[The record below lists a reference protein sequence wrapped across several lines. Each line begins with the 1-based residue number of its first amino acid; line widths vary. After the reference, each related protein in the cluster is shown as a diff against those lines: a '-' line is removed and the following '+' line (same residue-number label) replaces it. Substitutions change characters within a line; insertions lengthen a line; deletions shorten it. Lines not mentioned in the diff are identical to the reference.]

1 MLELKVTC
9 TGDFSNG
16 TTVQESI
23 SFPGQ
28 HLHESQTVLYCTV
41 LYCTPVTNCKHEN
54 IQRSEPTEARPA
66 SKLYQSRVEVG
77 LAQSNNTEDL
87 IQIRTNDGLR
97 RVCRSVPPDC
107 VEPWGCRDHLVQ
119 HHGSV
124 QQDWPSVQQQDRLD
138 QTRRGQAAAI
148 QPL

>member
-41 LYCTPVTNCKHEN
+41 HESQTVN
-54 IQRSEPTEARPA
+54 MKIFRDQNQQR
-66 SKLYQSRVEVG
+66 
-77 LAQSNNTEDL
+77 LALLPNY
-87 IQIRTNDGLR
+87 IRAEWR
-97 RVCRSVPPDC
+97 
-107 VEPWGCRDHLVQ
+107 
-119 HHGSV
+119 
-124 QQDWPSVQQQDRLD
+124 
-138 QTRRGQAAAI
+138 
-148 QPL
+148 